1 MHFPSPPRAYKVAA
15 PKKHLSA
22 RRRSVLLL
30 KIGFIGTVVLL
41 ALNNGLLV
49 DLDAKLTSSLMT
61 SAAAMQPFI
70 VLGLLAQAQRHRML
84 IRTSEVRLPVAFQA
98 MTLAHGLNLVLPAR
112 LSELIKVTYLRDQ
125 ADVPFSSGLSAVVLE
140 RLVDMLIVAVLG
152 LLAAIQFFE
161 RGNFISVPALGLLIG
176 AAFML
181 LVRFPK
187 PVMGLIHRM
196 PSQRLSGTLVRTYSH
211 FIATAEK
218 KAFWKAVWLGLLIW
232 SLSYLNIFI
241 FLSLA
246 GSIPVGLSGALLV
259 FVMTTLGG
267 AIPALPGGLGTYEAA
282 AVIALRSLGYSF
294 DEAMALAL
302 VMHAAQLAL
311 PFLVAML
318 LMLQKRLGILSLISD
333 IRRGVTAG
341 ENQLDRKASE
351 QDHGK

>member
-1 MHFPSPPRAYKVAA
+1 MHFPLLPSISKVAA
-15 PKKHLSA
+15 PKKHSSA

-30 KIGFIGTVVLL
+30 KIGLIGIVVLL
-41 ALNNGLLV
+41 VLNNGLLV
-49 DLDAKLTSSLMT
+49 NLGAKLTSSLMT
-61 SAAAMQPFI
+61 YSAAIQPFI
-70 VLGLLAQAQRHRML
+70 VLGLLAQAHRHRML
-84 IRTSEVRLPVAFQA
+84 IRSPKVRLLVAFQA
-98 MTLAHGLNLVLPAR
+98 MTLAQGLNLVLPAR
-112 LSELIKVTYLRDQ
+112 LSELIKATYLRDQ
-125 ADVPFSSGLSAVVLE
+125 ANVPFSSGLSAVVLE

-176 AAFML
+176 TAFLL

-187 PVMGLIHRM
+187 PVMGLIQRM
-196 PSQRLSGTLVRTYSH
+196 PSQRLSGTLARTYSH
-211 FIATAEK
+211 FIETAGT
-218 KAFWKAVWLGLLIW
+218 KAFWKAVLLGLLIW
-232 SLSYLNIFI
+232 GLSYLNIFV

-294 DEAMALAL
+294 DEALALAL

-311 PFLVAML
+311 PFLMAML

-333 IRRGVTAG
+333 IRRGITAG
-341 ENQLDRKASE
+341 EKQLGRNARE
-351 QDHGK
+351 QNHGK